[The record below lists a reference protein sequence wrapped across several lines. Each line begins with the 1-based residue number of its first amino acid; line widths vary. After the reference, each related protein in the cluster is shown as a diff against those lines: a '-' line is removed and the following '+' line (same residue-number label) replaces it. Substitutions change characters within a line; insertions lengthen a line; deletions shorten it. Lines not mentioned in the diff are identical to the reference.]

1 MWDSGNLQQQPLMM
15 NFGSSARQLMVCL
28 IVGSVL
34 VTSACTR
41 LPVEQG
47 QAKSV
52 QVSTGKI
59 QLVGQTLVGTTT
71 RYVDSASGAT
81 VEISVL
87 SEYFSAGGR
96 KCRRFSQSTGAP
108 LSGSGQVPA
117 SWQDSGTSSAVS
129 NSVLLTKNTGS
140 VVTTKGL
147 ACEDDSKGW
156 IEIPLNSIAG

>member
-34 VTSACTR
+34 VSSACTR

-59 QLVGQTLVGTTT
+59 QLVGQTVVGTTT
-71 RYVDSASGAT
+71 RYVDSASGTT

-96 KCRRFSQSTGAP
+96 KCRRFSESSSTP
-108 LSGSGQVPA
+108 LQDGQVTGSGQ
-117 SWQDSGTSSAVS
+117 DSGESTDPNNSGLLTESSAPVA
-129 NSVLLTKNTGS
+129 
-140 VVTTKGL
+140 TTKGL
-147 ACEDDSKGW
+147 ACEDSSNGW